1 MKPNFFI
8 VGAPKCGTTA
18 LCEYLKEHH
27 NIFISDP
34 KEPHYFAED
43 LDNYRLVKTEDS
55 YLELFKDSQ
64 EDNLAIGE
72 GSVFYLYS
80 SVALQNIYQFDPQA
94 KIIVMLR
101 KPSELVYS
109 FHSQLLYSADEQ
121 EKDFETAWRLQ
132 SLRKQG
138 DKIPSSCREAELL
151 QYAAVGKLGEQIERL
166 FTIFPRQQI
175 EIVWFE
181 DFITD
186 TKKVYDRV
194 LDFLAVPHDNRTDFS
209 RINENKKHKLSVLGR
224 FSEKPPVSITQTLMK
239 AKQILGIDRLG
250 VLDTIRSFNTKTS
263 SRSPLKE
270 SFHIELAQEFK
281 DDVNKLGKILDKD
294 LSSWTVE

>member
-8 VGAPKCGTTA
+8 IGAPKCGTTA
-18 LCEYLKEHH
+18 LCEYLKEHPH
-27 NIFISDP
+27 IFISDP

-43 LDNYRLVKTEDS
+43 FDNYRLVKTKND
-55 YLELFKDSQ
+55 YFDLFKDAQ
-64 EDNLAIGE
+64 EDNVAVGE

-80 SVALQNIYQFDPQA
+80 SVALQNIYQFDSQA

-121 EKDFETAWRLQ
+121 EQDFETAWYLQ

-138 DKIPSSCREAELL
+138 KKIPTTCREAELL
-151 QYAAVGKLGEQIERL
+151 QYAAVGKLGKQIERL
-166 FTIFPRQQI
+166 FTIFPRQQV
-175 EIVWFE
+175 EIIWFE
-181 DFITD
+181 DFISNTQQ
-186 TKKVYDRV
+186 VYDRV

-224 FSEKPPVSITQTLMK
+224 FSEKPPVAFTEILMQTK
-239 AKQILGIDRLG
+239 KILGIDRLG
-250 VLDTIRSFNTKTS
+250 LLDTIRSFNTKTG

-270 SFHIELAQEFK
+270 SFHIEIAKEFK
-281 DDVNKLGKILDKD
+281 DDVNKLAKILDKD
-294 LSSWTVE
+294 LSNWTVD